1 MNRDRD
7 AVRSRGEAVA
17 RPGGRLHA
25 LSLAV
30 LCLACLPQPLLA
42 REPGTSGSAKSVEPV
57 LPLTGR
63 WAVRIVQPATGCD
76 WVGEVR
82 LNERSAVLTGEGA
95 ASATKASRDPR
106 RCPPLKG
113 EVNGSVRGEIVR
125 FGFATGRLGK
135 AEFEGRLVK
144 QGREMQGSWTA
155 RSAAGQW
162 AAAR

>member
-1 MNRDRD
+1 MSASFAWRARVRPVVLTALAALAGPAIVQAAGATTERD
-7 AVRSRGEAVA
+7 AS
-17 RPGGRLHA
+17 
-25 LSLAV
+25 
-30 LCLACLPQPLLA
+30 
-42 REPGTSGSAKSVEPV
+42 
-57 LPLTGR
+57 LTGR
-63 WAVRIVQPATGCD
+63 WGVRIVQPATGCD

-82 LNERSAVLTGEGA
+82 LDQRSAVLTGEGS
-95 ASATKASRDPR
+95 ASATNHSRDPR

-135 AEFEGRLVK
+135 AEFEGRLLK
-144 QGREMQGSWTA
+144 QGSEMQGSWTA

>member
-1 MNRDRD
+1 MNRERD
-7 AVRSRGEAVA
+7 ADRAPGGLGA
-17 RPGGRLHA
+17 RPGHRLRA
-25 LSLAV
+25 ISLAM

-42 REPGTSGSAKSVEPV
+42 REQGAAGPGKPV
-57 LPLTGR
+57 QPLLPLTGS

-82 LNERSAVLTGEGA
+82 LKERSGVLTGEGA

-113 EVNGSVRGEIVR
+113 EVNGAVHGEIVR

-144 QGREMQGSWTA
+144 QGREMHGSWTA

>member
-1 MNRDRD
+1 MI
-7 AVRSRGEAVA
+7 SRLASPLVSPRLAVA
-17 RPGGRLHA
+17 LALTGAWPAVAWPAGAGG
-25 LSLAV
+25 AV
-30 LCLACLPQPLLA
+30 AQ
-42 REPGTSGSAKSVEPV
+42 
-57 LPLTGR
+57 PLTGR

-82 LNERSAVLTGEGA
+82 LDEKATVLTGEGS
-95 ASATKASRDPR
+95 ASATKDSRDPR

-135 AEFEGRLVK
+135 AEFEGRIVK
-144 QGREMQGSWTA
+144 QGREMQGTWAT

-162 AAAR
+162 AGAR